1 MKRIDLH
8 ETKDTLSNA
17 QRVLICTH
25 VQPDG
30 DAIGSLLGIN
40 ALLRRMGKETMM
52 VTQDAIP
59 QNLLFFPGWEEIRRP
74 DAAEGQAF
82 DLGVSIDAS
91 DLARL
96 GTAGTGFSACAETLV
111 IDHHSSNALFGDK
124 NYVDSLVA
132 ASGNLVYRL
141 FDAAGFKPGGDDA
154 LYIYAAIST
163 DTGNFSFG
171 QMDEEFFLQMAG
183 LMRAGLNISSAARA
197 LHLVKAPEYTKL
209 LGRALSSLEFFSEG
223 RLSTMRLD
231 LNDFTELNAA
241 REYADGIVNH
251 GLNILGVE
259 TCLLATGE
267 ADGSIKFSLRA
278 LAPHNVA
285 AIAMEFN
292 GGGHL
297 LAAGFSLNMP
307 MEEAVAAVRRRLIQ
321 MLGK

>member
-1 MKRIDLH
+1 MKRIDLI
-8 ETKDTLSNA
+8 ETKDTLSSA
-17 QRVLICTH
+17 QRVLVCTH

-30 DAIGSLLGIN
+30 DAIGSLLGLN
-40 ALLRRMGKETMM
+40 ALLVKMGKETLM
-52 VTQDAIP
+52 VTQDPVP
-59 QNLLFFPGWEEIRRP
+59 QNLRFLPGWEDIMRP
-74 DAAEGQAF
+74 EAAEGRAF

-96 GTAGTGFSACAETLV
+96 GTAEACFSAVPMTLV
-111 IDHHSSNALFGDK
+111 IDHHSSNSLFGGK
-124 NYVDSLVA
+124 NYVDSFVA

-141 FDAAGFKPGGDDA
+141 FDKAGIKPGRDDA
-154 LYIYAAIST
+154 FYIYAAIST

-183 LMRAGLNISSAARA
+183 LMRAGLDITSAARA
-197 LHLVKAPEYTKL
+197 LHLVKAADYTRL
-209 LGRALSSLEFFSEG
+209 LGRALSSLQFFSEG
-223 RLSTMRLD
+223 RLSTMRLE
-231 LNDFTELNAA
+231 LNDFSELNAA

-259 TCLLATGE
+259 ACFLATGE

-278 LAPHNVA
+278 LAPHNVST
-285 AIAMEFN
+285 IAMEFH

-307 MEEAVAAVRRRLIQ
+307 MDAAMSAVRDRMIQ
-321 MLGK
+321 MLDQ